1 MIFNLIS
8 EMSSQMSIEE
18 YSEKSFV
25 VRGSTKKYKDVLLGR
40 GGKWNPFIK
49 NGGAGWIFS
58 KRHHDKMKVFVD
70 EVNSGKVILFIGFYS

>member
-1 MIFNLIS
+1 
-8 EMSSQMSIEE
+8 MSSQMSIEE

-25 VRGSTKKYKDVLLGR
+25 VRGSTK
-40 GGKWNPFIK
+40 WNPFLK

-70 EVNSGKVILFIGFYS
+70 EVNSGKVILFIGFILKLYNYTVM